1 MTCAPRA
8 KPKKKSNS
16 AFCSILTARRA
27 VLPWPKVLRTCSAR
41 CWSAPS
47 RWIAACTRA
56 FRSARPA
63 AAIAALFPARWG
75 INPAVRWWPLRGLPV
90 QGACRYPRRCGRRT
104 PQHQNAVYRRR
115 HPHQR
120 QRAAAAPTDGHH
132 AEQFDLPALEE
143 FTVEAGRP
151 DCTDEEK
158 LRIIKEYGA
167 TRISINP
174 QTFSDEVLRNIGRRH
189 TAQDIL
195 DCYRTARR
203 VGHDNINMD
212 LIAGLPG
219 DTVEASAIACRRPL
233 TWTRKISP
241 CIPSR

>member
-1 MTCAPRA
+1 MGTM
-8 KPKKKSNS
+8 
-16 AFCSILTARRA
+16 
-27 VLPWPKVLRTCSAR
+27 
-41 CWSAPS
+41 
-47 RWIAACTRA
+47 
-56 FRSARPA
+56 
-63 AAIAALFPARWG
+63 
-75 INPAVRWWPLRGLPV
+75 
-90 QGACRYPRRCGRRT
+90 
-104 PQHQNAVYRRR
+104 
-115 HPHQR
+115 
-120 QRAAAAPTDGHH
+120 

-212 LIAGLPG
+212 LIAGLLP
-219 DTVEASAIACRRPL
+219 P
-233 TWTRKISP
+233 
-241 CIPSR
+241 